1 MAENPKAWT
10 QLIRQNCRSY
20 PTEHS
25 LVGRRFRHFICDT
38 KSPSPSFGKSRGV
51 VECFLLFEQTEWK
64 VLTQQELS
72 ETFWKLKTLTINSP
86 FAEIGWSLASF
97 FSQISLVSWVI
108 QIWKWNIII
117 SAAQMLW
124 ISDRCTREVAVGARP
139 RQLFPRR
146 FPFPSLIPVCTVV
159 TVMVRRPKLL

>member
-10 QLIRQNCRSY
+10 QLIVQNCKSY

-25 LVGRRFRHFICDT
+25 LVGRSFRHFICDT

-97 FSQISLVSWVI
+97 FSQISITLLGNSNMEVKYH
-108 QIWKWNIII
+108 Q
-117 SAAQMLW
+117 SAAQMLR
-124 ISDRCTREVAVGARP
+124 ISDRSPHT
-139 RQLFPRR
+139 QLQYQ
-146 FPFPSLIPVCTVV
+146 
-159 TVMVRRPKLL
+159 LLYSAFWKGGSRDL

>member
-10 QLIRQNCRSY
+10 QLIRHNCRSY

-25 LVGRRFRHFICDT
+25 LVGRSFRHFICDT

-97 FSQISLVSWVI
+97 FSQISIILLGNSNMEVKYLHKCSSDALNFRQISPYADTISITLLTLLKSRKLRFTMLSKCINCTLWV
-108 QIWKWNIII
+108 
-117 SAAQMLW
+117 
-124 ISDRCTREVAVGARP
+124 
-139 RQLFPRR
+139 
-146 FPFPSLIPVCTVV
+146 
-159 TVMVRRPKLL
+159 